1 MPTLAQVSRLSL
13 KNILFPTDFSP
24 ASRATLPYAERLAQ
38 IYGSTILIAHSVAP
52 EARQTVVT
60 DRYLG
65 VEDRE
70 WQEARQKLDALSH
83 DPTLHDIP
91 HKTLLDRGE
100 VGDVMPAIIHEHEVD
115 LVVLGTHGY
124 RGISKMVMGSA
135 AEQIYRTATCQVL
148 TVGPKA
154 TEGNVWNLS
163 TILCPIDAAEDPTP
177 VLRFA
182 LSLAEENQSELILL
196 QAIPMV
202 PWQHRSAVE
211 LQARLGIESL
221 IPAQTKDW
229 CSLRFVVRWEHPVE
243 AILREAHEIHSDL
256 IVMSVHKSRAAILA
270 SHLPW
275 PVASEVVSRA
285 ACPVLTVRV

>member
-24 ASRATLPYAERLAQ
+24 ASRAALPYAERLAQ

-52 EARQTVVT
+52 EGRQTVVT

-65 VEDRE
+65 VDDRE

-83 DPTLHDIP
+83 DPMLRDIP
-91 HKTLLDRGE
+91 HKTLLDRGD
-100 VGDVMPAIIHEHEVD
+100 VGDVVPAIIHEHEVD
-115 LVVLGTHGY
+115 LIVLGTHGY
-124 RGISKMVMGSA
+124 RGVAKILMGSA
-135 AEQIYRTATCQVL
+135 AEKIYRTAACPVL

-154 TEGNVWNLS
+154 TRDELWNLR
-163 TILCPIDAAEDPTP
+163 TILCPIDAAEDPAP

-211 LQARLGIESL
+211 MQARLGLESL

-229 CSLRFVVRWEHPVE
+229 CSPRFVVRWEHPVE
-243 AILREAHEIHSDL
+243 AILTEADELHPDL